1 MKSQN
6 KIKVLQVVGSMN
18 NGGVE
23 AFVLS
28 FYRELHELCEFTFVC
43 FDDSIHIPE
52 EEIKSLGGKV
62 IVVPHVKHLKAFN
75 KAFDIVLKEEKY
87 DIIHSN
93 LNTLSVFPLRIAK
106 KNGYKIRIA
115 HSHSASNKKEFKRH
129 IAKLIL
135 RMFSKK
141 YANVYFACSEVA
153 GRFQFGNKA
162 YDKGLVTII
171 NNGID
176 LEKYKFDPQARKEI
190 RNKLGIKDDEYLVGN
205 IGRLVETKN
214 QQFILKIA
222 KRCPD
227 KKFIILGN
235 GELEQTFRDEI
246 KNSGLLN
253 VQLEVTTGNI
263 VGYYSAFDMFL
274 LPSLYEGLGLAMIE
288 AEANGLYIIC
298 SEFVPSVTLLT
309 GYGSYLPI
317 GDEDIDKWVEIIN
330 STPVRKDLSYK
341 IKEQGYDIKESSMD
355 LYNRYLSLINK
366 ANG

>member
-1 MKSQN
+1 
-6 KIKVLQVVGSMN
+6 MN

-23 AFVLS
+23 AFVMS
-28 FYRELHELCEFTFVC
+28 FYHQLHELCEFTFVC
-43 FDDSIHIPE
+43 FDESIHIPE
-52 EEIKSLGGKV
+52 EEIKSLGGKIV
-62 IVVPHVKHLKAFN
+62 VVPHVKHLKAFN
-75 KAFDIVLKEEKY
+75 KAFDKLLKENHY
-87 DIIHSN
+87 DIIHSH

-106 KNGYKIRIA
+106 KNKCPIRIA

-135 RMFSKK
+135 RTFSKK

-162 YDKGLVTII
+162 FDKGQVMII

-176 LEKYKFDPQARKEI
+176 LNKYKFNLEGRNRI
-190 RNKLGIKDDEYLVGN
+190 RNALNLKENDYLVGN

-222 KRCPD
+222 SKCPD

-235 GELEQTFRDEI
+235 GELEETFRNEI
-246 KNSGLLN
+246 KEKHLDN
-253 VQLEVTTGNI
+253 VYLEVTTGNI
-263 VGYYSAFDMFL
+263 VDYYSAFDMFL

-288 AEANGLYIIC
+288 AEANGLYVVC

-309 GYGSYLPI
+309 GYGKYLPI
-317 GDEDIDKWVEIIN
+317 EDEDIDKWAEEINKKYPRQENI
-330 STPVRKDLSYK
+330 DK
-341 IKEQGYDIKESSMD
+341 IRDSGYDVKDSALD
-355 LYNRYLSLINK
+355 LYNKYLMLL
-366 ANG
+366 GR

>member
-1 MKSQN
+1 MEKN
-6 KIKVLQVVGSMN
+6 KLKILQVIGNMN

-23 AFVLS
+23 AFVMS
-28 FYRELHELCEFTFVC
+28 FYHQLHELCEFTFVC
-43 FDDSIHIPE
+43 FDESIHIPE
-52 EEIKSLGGKV
+52 EEIKSLGGKIV
-62 IVVPHVKHLKAFN
+62 VVPHVKHLKAFN
-75 KAFDIVLKEEKY
+75 KAFDKLLKENHY
-87 DIIHSN
+87 DIIHSH

-106 KNGYKIRIA
+106 KNKCPIRIA

-135 RMFSKK
+135 RTFSKK

-162 YDKGLVTII
+162 FDKGQVTII

-176 LEKYKFDPQARKEI
+176 LNKYKFNLEGRNRVRNALNLKE
-190 RNKLGIKDDEYLVGN
+190 NDYLVGN

-222 KRCPD
+222 SKCPD

-235 GELEQTFRDEI
+235 GELEETFRNEI
-246 KNSGLLN
+246 KEKHLDN
-253 VQLEVTTGNI
+253 VYLEVTTGNI
-263 VGYYSAFDMFL
+263 VDYYSAFDMFL

-288 AEANGLYIIC
+288 AEANGLYVVC

-309 GYGSYLPI
+309 GYGKYLPI
-317 GDEDIDKWVEIIN
+317 EDKDIDKWAEEINKKYPRQENI
-330 STPVRKDLSYK
+330 DK
-341 IKEQGYDIKESSMD
+341 IRDSGYDVKDSALD
-355 LYNRYLSLINK
+355 LYNKYLKLL
-366 ANG
+366 GR

>member
-1 MKSQN
+1 MEKN
-6 KIKVLQVVGSMN
+6 KLKILQVIGNMN

-23 AFVLS
+23 AFVMS
-28 FYRELHELCEFTFVC
+28 FYHQLHELCEFTFVC
-43 FDDSIHIPE
+43 FDESIHIPE
-52 EEIKSLGGKV
+52 EEIKSLGGKIV
-62 IVVPHVKHLKAFN
+62 VVPHVKHLKAFN
-75 KAFDIVLKEEKY
+75 KAFDKLLKENHY
-87 DIIHSN
+87 DIIHSH

-106 KNGYKIRIA
+106 KNKCPIRIA

-135 RMFSKK
+135 RTFSKK

-162 YDKGLVTII
+162 FDKGQVMII

-176 LEKYKFDPQARKEI
+176 LNKYKFNLEGRNRI
-190 RNKLGIKDDEYLVGN
+190 RNALNLKENDYLVGN

-222 KRCPD
+222 SKCPD

-235 GELEQTFRDEI
+235 GELEETFRNEI
-246 KNSGLLN
+246 KEKHLDN
-253 VQLEVTTGNI
+253 VYLEVTTGNI
-263 VGYYSAFDMFL
+263 VDYYSAFDMFL

-288 AEANGLYIIC
+288 AEANGLYVVC

-309 GYGSYLPI
+309 GYGKYLPI
-317 GDEDIDKWVEIIN
+317 EDEDIDKWAEEINKKYPRQENI
-330 STPVRKDLSYK
+330 DK
-341 IKEQGYDIKESSMD
+341 IRDSGYDVKDSALD
-355 LYNRYLSLINK
+355 LYNKYLMLL
-366 ANG
+366 GR